1 MSEKSFW
8 TLIRNSLALRM
19 HRVENKVMQGMPDVH
34 YIRNGKSGWIELKY
48 IDLWPKKRVSC
59 GLMLNQSIWLKDYK
73 AHKGS
78 CWILVRIENNFI
90 GLIDGKNAQEV
101 YNRPSTKD
109 FMNLLAWQNKGN
121 MTDQKWDE
129 LANVIAG

>member
-1 MSEKSFW
+1 
-8 TLIRNSLALRM
+8 
-19 HRVENKVMQGMPDVH
+19 MQGMPDVH

-78 CWILVRIENNFI
+78 CWILVRIERDFI

-129 LANVIAG
+129 LANVISG